1 MAANIN
7 QLNHERELRIRQG
20 IWRRARQLFI
30 QSLIIGVILF
40 LGSGRPGW
48 VWAWLYLGYSILQI
62 LVNFIVMR
70 RTNPEL
76 IAERA
81 EGSKRTQPWDR
92 TIAVISV
99 PLGLAI
105 LIIAALDERWAWSTV
120 PLWVNLVGAVL
131 MVLGSSLSSW
141 AMLTNAYFST
151 AIRIQQ
157 DRGHTVV
164 TEGPYRIIRHPGYLG
179 WAVAGLSTA
188 LLFGSL
194 WALIPAGLILGPMI
208 VRTALE
214 DRTLQEGLEGY
225 REYAQQVRYRLV
237 PRVW

>member
-1 MAANIN
+1 MATNVD
-7 QLNHERELRIRQG
+7 QPNHERELRIRQG

-30 QSLIIGVILF
+30 QNLIIGVILF

-48 VWAWLYLGYSILQI
+48 VWAWLYLGYSVLQI
-62 LVNFIVMR
+62 LVNFTIMR
-70 RTNPEL
+70 RTSPEL

-81 EGSKRTQPWDR
+81 EGSERTQSWDR
-92 TIAVISV
+92 TIAAISV

-105 LIIAALDERWAWSTV
+105 FIIAALDERWTWSTV

-131 MVLGSSLSSW
+131 LVLGSALSSW

-151 AIRIQQ
+151 AVRIQQ

-164 TEGPYRIIRHPGYLG
+164 AEGPYRFIRHPGYLG
-179 WAVAGLSTA
+179 WAVVGLSVA
-188 LLFGSL
+188 LFFGSL
-194 WALIPAGLILGPMI
+194 WALIPAGLMLGPMVI
-208 VRTALE
+208 RTALE
-214 DRTLQEGLEGY
+214 DRTLQERLEDY

-237 PRVW
+237 PGVW

>member
-1 MAANIN
+1 MATNIN
-7 QLNHERELRIRQG
+7 QTNHERELRIRQG
-20 IWRRARQLFI
+20 ILRRARQLFI
-30 QSLIIGVILF
+30 QNLIVGVILF

-70 RTNPEL
+70 CTNPEL

-81 EGSKRTQPWDR
+81 EGSKRTQSWDR

-131 MVLGSSLSSW
+131 LVFGSSLSSW

-157 DRGHTVV
+157 DRGHTMV

-179 WAVAGLSTA
+179 WAVVSLSMA

-194 WALIPAGLILGPMI
+194 WSLIPAGLILGPMI

-214 DRTLQEGLEGY
+214 DRTLQEGLKGY
-225 REYAQQVRYRLV
+225 REYAQKVRYRLV
-237 PRVW
+237 PGVW

>member
-1 MAANIN
+1 MTANIN
-7 QLNHERELRIRQG
+7 QLSHERELRIRQG
-20 IWRRARQLFI
+20 ILRRARQLFI
-30 QSLIIGVILF
+30 QNLIIGVILF
-40 LGSGRPGW
+40 LGSRRPGW
-48 VWAWLYLGYSILQI
+48 VWAWLYLGYSILQV

-81 EGSKRTQPWDR
+81 EGSKRTQSWDR

-99 PLGLAI
+99 PLWLAI

-131 MVLGSSLSSW
+131 LVFGSSLSSW

-179 WAVAGLSTA
+179 WAVAGLSMA

-237 PRVW
+237 PGVW

>member
-1 MAANIN
+1 MATNIN
-7 QLNHERELRIRQG
+7 QTNHQREPRIRQG
-20 IWRRARQLFI
+20 TWRRARQLFI
-30 QSLIIGVILF
+30 QYLIIGVILF

-62 LVNFIVMR
+62 LVNFTLMR

-81 EGSKRTQPWDR
+81 EGSARTQPWDR
-92 TIAVISV
+92 TIVAISA
-99 PLGLAI
+99 PLWLAI
-105 LIIAALDERWAWSTV
+105 FIIAALDERWAWSTV
-120 PLWVNLVGAVL
+120 PLWVNFVGAAL
-131 MVLGSSLSSW
+131 LVLGSSISSW
-141 AMLTNAYFST
+141 AMLTNAYFSG
-151 AIRIQQ
+151 AVRIQQ
-157 DRGHTVV
+157 DRGQTVV
-164 TEGPYRIIRHPGYLG
+164 TEGPYRFVRHPGYLG
-179 WAVAGLSTA
+179 WAVVGLSMA

-237 PRVW
+237 PGVW

>member
-1 MAANIN
+1 MAVNTN
-7 QLNHERELRIRQG
+7 RQNYKREAKIRQG

-30 QSLIIGVILF
+30 QNLIIGVILF

-62 LVNFIVMR
+62 LVNFTFMR

-81 EGSKRTQPWDR
+81 EGSARTQPWDR
-92 TIAVISV
+92 TIVAISA
-99 PLGLAI
+99 PLWLAI

-131 MVLGSSLSSW
+131 LIFGSSLSSW
-141 AMLTNAYFST
+141 AMLTNAYFSG
-151 AIRIQQ
+151 AVRIQQ
-157 DRGHTVV
+157 DRGQTVV
-164 TEGPYRIIRHPGYLG
+164 TEGPYRLVRHPGYLG
-179 WAVAGLSTA
+179 WAVVGLSMA

-225 REYAQQVRYRLV
+225 REYAQQVRYRLI
-237 PRVW
+237 PGVW

>member
-1 MAANIN
+1 VTTNIHQPN
-7 QLNHERELRIRQG
+7 RERELRIRQG
-20 IWRRARQLFI
+20 IWRRGRQLFI
-30 QSLIIGVILF
+30 QNLIIGVILF

-48 VWAWLYLGYSILQI
+48 VWAWLYLGYSFLQI
-62 LVNFIVMR
+62 LVNFTFMR
-70 RTNPEL
+70 RISPEL

-105 LIIAALDERWAWSTV
+105 FIIAALDERWAWSVV
-120 PLWVNLVGAVL
+120 PLSVNLVGAVL
-131 MVLGSSLSSW
+131 LVLGSSLSNW

-151 AIRIQQ
+151 AVRIQQ
-157 DRGHTVV
+157 DRGHAVV
-164 TEGPYRIIRHPGYLG
+164 AEGPYRFIRHPGYLG
-179 WAVAGLSTA
+179 WAVVGLSVA

-194 WALIPAGLILGPMI
+194 WALIPAGLMLGPMI
-208 VRTALE
+208 IRTDLE

-237 PRVW
+237 PGVW

>member
-1 MAANIN
+1 MAIN
-7 QLNHERELRIRQG
+7 TNRQNYQREARIRQG

-30 QSLIIGVILF
+30 QNLIIGVILF

-62 LVNFIVMR
+62 LVNFTFMR

-81 EGSKRTQPWDR
+81 EGSARTQPWDR
-92 TIAVISV
+92 TIVAISA
-99 PLGLAI
+99 PLWLAI

-120 PLWVNLVGAVL
+120 PLWVNLVGAAL
-131 MVLGSSLSSW
+131 LVLGSSLSSW
-141 AMLTNAYFST
+141 AMLTNAYFSG
-151 AIRIQQ
+151 AVRIQQ
-157 DRGHTVV
+157 DRGQTVI
-164 TEGPYRIIRHPGYLG
+164 TEGPYRFVRHPGYLG
-179 WAVAGLSTA
+179 WAVVGLSMA

-237 PRVW
+237 PGVW

>member
-7 QLNHERELRIRQG
+7 QPSHERELRIRQG
-20 IWRRARQLFI
+20 ILRRARQLFI
-30 QSLIIGVILF
+30 QNLIIGVILF

-62 LVNFIVMR
+62 LVNFLVMR

-81 EGSKRTQPWDR
+81 EGSERTQSWDR

-105 LIIAALDERWAWSTV
+105 FIIAALDERWAWSTV
-120 PLWVNLVGAVL
+120 PLWVNLVGAFL
-131 MVLGSSLSSW
+131 LIFGSSLSSW

-179 WAVAGLSTA
+179 WAVAGLSMA

-208 VRTALE
+208 VRTAIE
-214 DRTLQEGLEGY
+214 DRTLQEELEGY

-237 PRVW
+237 PGVW

>member
-1 MAANIN
+1 MTANIN
-7 QLNHERELRIRQG
+7 QPSHERELRIRQG
-20 IWRRARQLFI
+20 ILRRARQIFI
-30 QSLIIGVILF
+30 QNLIIGVILF

-62 LVNFIVMR
+62 LVNFLVMR

-81 EGSKRTQPWDR
+81 EGSKRTQSWDR

-131 MVLGSSLSSW
+131 LVFGSSLSSW

-179 WAVAGLSTA
+179 WAVAGLSMA

-214 DRTLQEGLEGY
+214 DRTLREGLEGY
-225 REYAQQVRYRLV
+225 QEYAQQVRYRLV
-237 PRVW
+237 PGVW